1 MLTEEQLFIQSLK
14 SGDSIAYEKLVKLY
28 QNKVYNTC
36 YSFLKQS
43 DIAEDQTQEVFI
55 LIFNSI
61 AQFEEKSSL
70 STWIYRITVSR
81 CLDYLRS
88 QNRQKRKSTGLLS
101 LFGLSQEIPANN
113 DFTPYEHLE
122 NKEYAKIIADTLD
135 EMKGKYKTAFVLK
148 YMEGLSQKEIA
159 QIMEC
164 SEKAVEGILA
174 RAKIILKEKLI
185 TYFPEMRE
193 NKKKNI

>member
-1 MLTEEQLFIQSLK
+1 MTEEQLFIQSLK
-14 SGDSIAYEKLVKLY
+14 SGDSLAYEKLVTLY
-28 QNKVYNTC
+28 QNLVYNTC

-70 STWIYRITVSR
+70 KTWIYRITVSR

-101 LFGLSQEIPANN
+101 LFGLSQEIPASN

-135 EMKGKYKTAFVLK
+135 EMKDKYKTAFVLK

-185 TYFPEMRE
+185 SYFPEMRE

>member
-1 MLTEEQLFIQSLK
+1 MLTEEQLFILSLK
-14 SGDSIAYEKLVKLY
+14 SGDSLAYEKLVKLY

-61 AQFEEKSSL
+61 AQFEEKSTL
-70 STWIYRITVSR
+70 KTWIYRITVSR

-88 QNRQKRKSTGLLS
+88 QSRQKRKSTGLLS

-135 EMKGKYKTAFVLK
+135 EMKDKYKTAFVLK
-148 YMEGLSQKEIA
+148 YMEGMSQKEIA

-185 TYFPEMRE
+185 AYFPEMRE
-193 NKKKNI
+193 NNKKNI

>member
-1 MLTEEQLFIQSLK
+1 MTEEQLFIQSLK
-14 SGDSIAYEKLVKLY
+14 SGDSLAYEKLVKLY

-70 STWIYRITVSR
+70 KTWIYRITVSR

-88 QNRQKRKSTGLLS
+88 QNRQKRKSTGLIS
-101 LFGLSQEIPANN
+101 LFGLAQEIPANN

-185 TYFPEMRE
+185 SYFPEMRE

>member
-1 MLTEEQLFIQSLK
+1 MMTEEQLFIQSLK
-14 SGDSIAYEKLVKLY
+14 SGDSLAYEKLVKLY

-70 STWIYRITVSR
+70 KTWIYRITVSR

-88 QNRQKRKSTGLLS
+88 QSRQKRKSTGLLS
-101 LFGLSQEIPANN
+101 LFGLAQEIPANN

-135 EMKGKYKTAFVLK
+135 EMKDKYKTAFVLK
-148 YMEGLSQKEIA
+148 YMEGMSQKEIA

-185 TYFPEMRE
+185 TFFPEMRE
-193 NKKKNI
+193 NNKKNI

>member
-14 SGDSIAYEKLVKLY
+14 SGNSLAYEKLVKLY
-28 QNKVYNTC
+28 QNKIYNTC

-70 STWIYRITVSR
+70 KTWIYRITVTR

-88 QNRQKRKSTGLLS
+88 QSRQKRKSTRLLS
-101 LFGLSQEIPANN
+101 LFGLTQEIPSNN

-135 EMKGKYKTAFVLK
+135 EMKDKYKTAFVLK
-148 YMEGLSQKEIA
+148 YMEGMSQKEIA

-185 TYFPEMRE
+185 AYFPEMRE

>member
-1 MLTEEQLFIQSLK
+1 MMTEEQLFIQSLK
-14 SGDSIAYEKLVKLY
+14 SGDSLAYEKLVKLY

-61 AQFEEKSSL
+61 AQFEEKSTL
-70 STWIYRITVSR
+70 KTWIYRITVTR

-88 QNRQKRKSTGLLS
+88 QSRQKRKSTGLLS
-101 LFGLSQEIPANN
+101 LFGLAQEIPSNN

-135 EMKGKYKTAFVLK
+135 EMKDKYKTAFVLK
-148 YMEGLSQKEIA
+148 YMEGMSQKEIA

-164 SEKAVEGILA
+164 SEKAIEGILA

-185 TYFPEMRE
+185 ANFPEMRE

>member
-1 MLTEEQLFIQSLK
+1 MMTEEQLFIQSLK
-14 SGDSIAYEKLVKLY
+14 SGDSLAYEKLVKLY

-61 AQFEEKSSL
+61 AHFEEKSSL
-70 STWIYRITVSR
+70 KTWIYRITVSR

-88 QNRQKRKSTGLLS
+88 QSRQKRKSTGLLS
-101 LFGLSQEIPANN
+101 LFGLAQEIPANN

-135 EMKGKYKTAFVLK
+135 EMKDKYKTAFVLK
-148 YMEGLSQKEIA
+148 YMEGMSQKEIA

-185 TYFPEMRE
+185 TFFPEMRE
-193 NKKKNI
+193 NNKKNI

>member
-14 SGDSIAYEKLVKLY
+14 SGDSLAYEKLVKLY

-43 DIAEDQTQEVFI
+43 DLAEDQTQEVFI

-70 STWIYRITVSR
+70 KTWIYRITVSK

-88 QNRQKRKSTGLLS
+88 QNRQKRKSKGILS
-101 LFGLSQEIPANN
+101 LFGLAQEIPANN

-135 EMKGKYKTAFVLK
+135 EMKDKYKTAFVLK
-148 YMEGLSQKEIA
+148 YMDGMSQKEIA

-185 TYFPEMRE
+185 AYFPEMRE
-193 NKKKNI
+193 NKKKDI

>member
-1 MLTEEQLFIQSLK
+1 MLIEEQLFIQSLK
-14 SGDSIAYEKLVKLY
+14 SGDSLAYERLVKLY

-70 STWIYRITVSR
+70 STWIYRIAVSR

-88 QNRQKRKSTGLLS
+88 QNRQKRKSKGLFS
-101 LFGLSQEIPANN
+101 LFGLAQEIPASN
-113 DFTPYEHLE
+113 DLTPYEHLE
-122 NKEYAKIIADTLD
+122 NKEYAKIIANTLD
-135 EMKGKYKTAFVLK
+135 EMKDKYKTAFVLK

-185 TYFPEMRE
+185 SYFPEMRE

>member
-14 SGDSIAYEKLVKLY
+14 SGDSLAYEKLVKLY

-61 AQFEEKSSL
+61 TQFEEKSSL
-70 STWIYRITVSR
+70 KTWIYRITVSK

-88 QNRQKRKSTGLLS
+88 QNRQKRKSKGLLS
-101 LFGLSQEIPANN
+101 LFGLAQEIPANN

-135 EMKGKYKTAFVLK
+135 EMKDKYKTAFVLK
-148 YMEGLSQKEIA
+148 YMDGMSQKEIA

-185 TYFPEMRE
+185 AYFPEMRE
-193 NKKKNI
+193 NKKKDI

>member
-1 MLTEEQLFIQSLK
+1 MLTEEQLFIQLLK
-14 SGDSIAYEKLVKLY
+14 SGDSLAFEKLVKSY

-70 STWIYRITVSR
+70 KTWIYRITVSK

-88 QNRQKRKSTGLLS
+88 QNRKKRKSKGILS
-101 LFGLSQEIPANN
+101 LFGLTQEISSNN

-135 EMKGKYKTAFVLK
+135 EMKDKYKTAFVLK
-148 YMEGLSQKEIA
+148 YMDGMSQKEIA

-185 TYFPEMRE
+185 SYFPEMRE
-193 NKKKNI
+193 NNKKSI

>member
-14 SGDSIAYEKLVKLY
+14 SGDSLAYEKLVKLY

-61 AQFEEKSSL
+61 AQFEEKSTL
-70 STWIYRITVSR
+70 KTWIYRITVSR

-135 EMKGKYKTAFVLK
+135 EMKDKYKTAFVLK
-148 YMEGLSQKEIA
+148 YMEGMSQKEIA

-185 TYFPEMRE
+185 AYFPEMRE
-193 NKKKNI
+193 NNKKNI

>member
-14 SGDSIAYEKLVKLY
+14 SGDSLAYEKLVKLY

-61 AQFEEKSSL
+61 AQFEEKSTL
-70 STWIYRITVSR
+70 KTWIYRITVSR

-88 QNRQKRKSTGLLS
+88 QSRQKRKSKGILS
-101 LFGLSQEIPANN
+101 LFGLAQEIPANN

-135 EMKGKYKTAFVLK
+135 EMKDKYKTAFVLK
-148 YMEGLSQKEIA
+148 YMDGMSQKEIA

-185 TYFPEMRE
+185 AYFPEMRE
-193 NKKKNI
+193 NKKKDI

>member
-1 MLTEEQLFIQSLK
+1 MTEEQLFIQSLK
-14 SGDSIAYEKLVKLY
+14 SGDSLAYEKLVKLY
-28 QNKVYNTC
+28 QNLVYNTC

-70 STWIYRITVSR
+70 KTWIYRITVSR

-88 QNRQKRKSTGLLS
+88 QNRQKRKSTGLIS
-101 LFGLSQEIPANN
+101 LFGLAHEIPANN

-185 TYFPEMRE
+185 SYFPEMRE

>member
-14 SGDSIAYEKLVKLY
+14 SGDSLAYEKLVKLY

-70 STWIYRITVSR
+70 KTWIYRITVTR
-81 CLDYLRS
+81 CLDYLRAQS
-88 QNRQKRKSTGLLS
+88 RQKRKSTGLLS
-101 LFGLSQEIPANN
+101 LFGLVQEIPSNN

-135 EMKGKYKTAFVLK
+135 EMKDKYKTAFVLK
-148 YMEGLSQKEIA
+148 YMDGMSQKEIA

-164 SEKAVEGILA
+164 SEKAIEGILA

-185 TYFPEMRE
+185 AYFPEMRE
-193 NKKKNI
+193 NKKKDI

>member
-14 SGDSIAYEKLVKLY
+14 SGDSLAYEKLVKLY

-61 AQFEEKSSL
+61 TQFEEKSSL
-70 STWIYRITVSR
+70 KTWIYRITVSK

-88 QNRQKRKSTGLLS
+88 QNRQKRKSKGLLS
-101 LFGLSQEIPANN
+101 LFGLAQEIPANN

-122 NKEYAKIIADTLD
+122 NKEYAKIIAETLD
-135 EMKGKYKTAFVLK
+135 EMKDKYKTAFVLK
-148 YMEGLSQKEIA
+148 YMDGMSQKEIA

-185 TYFPEMRE
+185 AYFPEMRE
-193 NKKKNI
+193 NKKKDI

>member
-14 SGDSIAYEKLVKLY
+14 SGDSLAYEELVKLY

-61 AQFEEKSSL
+61 TQFEEKSSL
-70 STWIYRITVSR
+70 KTWIYRITVSK

-88 QNRQKRKSTGLLS
+88 QNRQKRKSKGLLS
-101 LFGLSQEIPANN
+101 LFGLAQEIPANN

-122 NKEYAKIIADTLD
+122 NKEYAKIIAETLD
-135 EMKGKYKTAFVLK
+135 EMKDKYKTAFVLK
-148 YMEGLSQKEIA
+148 YMDGMSQKEIA

-185 TYFPEMRE
+185 AYFPEMRE
-193 NKKKNI
+193 NKKKDI

>member
-1 MLTEEQLFIQSLK
+1 MMTEEQLFIESLK
-14 SGDSIAYEKLVKLY
+14 SGDSLAYEKLVKLY

-70 STWIYRITVSR
+70 KTWIYRITVSR

-88 QNRQKRKSTGLLS
+88 QSRQKRKSTGLLS
-101 LFGLSQEIPANN
+101 LFGLAQEIPANN

-135 EMKGKYKTAFVLK
+135 EMKDKYKTAFVLK
-148 YMEGLSQKEIA
+148 YMEGMSQKEIA

-185 TYFPEMRE
+185 SYFPEMRE
-193 NKKKNI
+193 NNKKNI

>member
-70 STWIYRITVSR
+70 KTWIYRITVSR

-88 QNRQKRKSTGLLS
+88 QNRQKRKSTGLIS
-101 LFGLSQEIPANN
+101 LFGLAQEIPANN

-185 TYFPEMRE
+185 SYFPEMRE

>member
-122 NKEYAKIIADTLD
+122 NKEYAKIIAVTLD

-185 TYFPEMRE
+185 SYFPEMRE

>member
-88 QNRQKRKSTGLLS
+88 QNRQKIKSTGLLS
-101 LFGLSQEIPANN
+101 LFGLAQEIPANN

-185 TYFPEMRE
+185 SYFPEMRE

>member
-14 SGDSIAYEKLVKLY
+14 SGDSLAYEKLVKLY

-61 AQFEEKSSL
+61 TQFEEKSSL
-70 STWIYRITVSR
+70 KTWIYRITVSK

-88 QNRQKRKSTGLLS
+88 QNRQKRKSKGLLS
-101 LFGLSQEIPANN
+101 LFGLAQEIPANN

-122 NKEYAKIIADTLD
+122 NKEYAKIIAETLD
-135 EMKGKYKTAFVLK
+135 EMKDNYKTAFVLK
-148 YMEGLSQKEIA
+148 YMDGMSQKEIA

-185 TYFPEMRE
+185 AYFPEMRE
-193 NKKKNI
+193 NKKKDI

>member
-1 MLTEEQLFIQSLK
+1 MTEEQLFIQSLK

-101 LFGLSQEIPANN
+101 LFGLAQEIPANN

-185 TYFPEMRE
+185 SYFPEMRE

>member
-101 LFGLSQEIPANN
+101 LFGLAQEIPANN

-185 TYFPEMRE
+185 SYFPEMRE

>member
-1 MLTEEQLFIQSLK
+1 MLTEEQLFILSLK
-14 SGDSIAYEKLVKLY
+14 SGDSLAYEKLVKLY

-61 AQFEEKSSL
+61 AQFEEKSTL
-70 STWIYRITVSR
+70 KTWIYRITVSR

-135 EMKGKYKTAFVLK
+135 EMKDKYKTAFVLK
-148 YMEGLSQKEIA
+148 YMEGMSQKEIA

-185 TYFPEMRE
+185 AYFPEMRE
-193 NKKKNI
+193 NNKKNI

>member
-1 MLTEEQLFIQSLK
+1 MTEEQLFIQSLK
-14 SGDSIAYEKLVKLY
+14 SGDSLAYEKLVTLY
-28 QNKVYNTC
+28 QNLVYNTC

-70 STWIYRITVSR
+70 KTWIYRITVSR

-88 QNRQKRKSTGLLS
+88 QNRQKRKSTGLIS
-101 LFGLSQEIPANN
+101 LFGLAQEIPANN

-185 TYFPEMRE
+185 SYFPEMRE

>member
-14 SGDSIAYEKLVKLY
+14 SGDSLAYEKLVKLY

-61 AQFEEKSSL
+61 VQFEEKSSL
-70 STWIYRITVSR
+70 KTWIYRITVTR

-88 QNRQKRKSTGLLS
+88 QSRQKRKSTGLLS
-101 LFGLSQEIPANN
+101 LFGLTQEIPANN

-135 EMKGKYKTAFVLK
+135 EMKNKYRTAFVLK
-148 YMEGLSQKEIA
+148 YMEGMSQKEIA

-185 TYFPEMRE
+185 SYFPEMRE

>member
-1 MLTEEQLFIQSLK
+1 MLTEEQLFILSLK
-14 SGDSIAYEKLVKLY
+14 SGDSLAYEKLVKLY

-61 AQFEEKSSL
+61 AQFEEKSTL
-70 STWIYRITVSR
+70 KTWIYRITVSR

-135 EMKGKYKTAFVLK
+135 EMKDKYKTAFVLK
-148 YMEGLSQKEIA
+148 YMEGMSQKEIA

-174 RAKIILKEKLI
+174 RAKIILKKKLI
-185 TYFPEMRE
+185 AYFPEMRE
-193 NKKKNI
+193 NNKKNI

>member
-14 SGDSIAYEKLVKLY
+14 SGDSLAYEKLVKLY

-70 STWIYRITVSR
+70 KTWIYRITVSR

-135 EMKGKYKTAFVLK
+135 EMKDKYKTAFVLK
-148 YMEGLSQKEIA
+148 YMEGMSQKEIA

-185 TYFPEMRE
+185 AYFPEMRE
-193 NKKKNI
+193 NNKKNI

>member
-14 SGDSIAYEKLVKLY
+14 SGDSLAYEKLVKLY

-70 STWIYRITVSR
+70 KTWIYRITVSR

-88 QNRQKRKSTGLLS
+88 QSRQKRKSKGLLS
-101 LFGLSQEIPANN
+101 LFGLAQEIPANN

-135 EMKGKYKTAFVLK
+135 EMKDKYKTAFVLK
-148 YMEGLSQKEIA
+148 YMDGMSQKEIA

-185 TYFPEMRE
+185 AYFPEMRE
-193 NKKKNI
+193 NNKKNI

>member
-14 SGDSIAYEKLVKLY
+14 SGDSLAYEKLVKLY

-70 STWIYRITVSR
+70 KTWIYRITISR

-88 QNRQKRKSTGLLS
+88 QSRQKRKSKGLLS
-101 LFGLSQEIPANN
+101 LFGLAQEIPANN

-135 EMKGKYKTAFVLK
+135 EMKDKYKTAFVLK
-148 YMEGLSQKEIA
+148 YMDGMSQKEIA

-185 TYFPEMRE
+185 AYFPEMRE
-193 NKKKNI
+193 NNKKNI